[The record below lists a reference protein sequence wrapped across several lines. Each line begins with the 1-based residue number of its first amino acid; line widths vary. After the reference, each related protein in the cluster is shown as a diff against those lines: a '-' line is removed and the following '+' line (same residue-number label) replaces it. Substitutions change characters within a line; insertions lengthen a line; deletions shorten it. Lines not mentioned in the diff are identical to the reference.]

1 MKERSLSC
9 RALLFD
15 MDGVLVDSTP
25 HVDRVWRK
33 WAREKGLDEDEVM
46 AIAHGRRS
54 LEVIQAVA
62 PHLATPEEVIAV
74 EQMEGHGS
82 APIERLPGAE
92 RLLTS
97 LPAGVWAVVTSA
109 SEELAR
115 SRLSLVG
122 LPNPSVLVSADDID
136 AGKPDP
142 APYLKAA
149 EAIRQPPE
157 ACVVFE
163 DTPAG
168 IEAGRTAGMTVVGLA
183 TTYEPEIISNADLIA
198 ESLAAVDARVNASKI
213 DVLVRTVY
221 ETS

>member
-1 MKERSLSC
+1 MREHSLSC

-25 HVDRVWRK
+25 HVDRVWRR

-82 APIERLPGAE
+82 APIELLPGAA
-92 RLLTS
+92 RLLIS
-97 LPAGVWAVVTSA
+97 LPARAWAVVTSA
-109 SEELAR
+109 SLELAR
-115 SRLSLVG
+115 SRLQMVG
-122 LPNPSVLVSADDID
+122 LLVPDVLVSADDID

-142 APYLKAA
+142 APYLMAA
-149 EAIRQPPE
+149 EAIGQPPE

-163 DTPAG
+163 DTPPG
-168 IEAGRTAGMTVVGLA
+168 IEAGRRAGMTVVGLA
-183 TTYEPEIISNADLIA
+183 TTFASEVISNADLIA
-198 ESLAAVDARVNASKI
+198 ESLAAVDARVNGSRL
-213 DVLVRTVY
+213 DLRVRTA
-221 ETS
+221 